1 MELNYIA
8 LYTVT
13 GAVLVILPTI
23 IEVIRNIYQ
32 DIFKVVECV
41 FIDTGRVKLV
51 RNYRNKKTFKVKGTD
66 REYVCS
72 ETSIKGKRVFY
83 YSECAEP
90 VKFSLNSIDAEKT
103 KFYVDSNEYFVK
115 MNTNIFERFNISREA
130 DQIKLV
136 FYGMI
141 IVVLLCFMIAYKV
154 GAFSFSG

>member
-8 LYTVT
+8 LYTVV
-13 GAVLVILPTI
+13 GAILVILPSI
-23 IEVIRNIYQ
+23 IEIIRNIYQ

-72 ETSIKGKRVFY
+72 EVATKGKRVFY

-90 VKFSLNSIDAEKT
+90 VKFSLDSLDATKT

-130 DQIKLV
+130 DQIKMV
-136 FYGMI
+136 FFGMI
-141 IVVLLCFMIAYKV
+141 IVVVLCFLTAYKV

>member
-8 LYTVT
+8 LYAVT
-13 GAVLVILPTI
+13 GAILVILPTI
-23 IEVIRNIYQ
+23 IEILRNIYF
-32 DIFKVVECV
+32 DVFKIVECV
-41 FIDTGRVKLV
+41 FIDTGRTKLV
-51 RNYRNKKTFKVKGTD
+51 RNYRNKKTFKVKGID

-72 ETSIKGKRVFY
+72 EISIKGKRVFY

-90 VKFSLNSIDAEKT
+90 VKFSLDSLDASKT
-103 KFYVDSNEYFVK
+103 KFYIDSNEYYVK

-141 IVVLLCFMIAYKV
+141 IVVLLCFLIAYKV

>member
-8 LYTVT
+8 LYAVT
-13 GAVLVILPTI
+13 GAILVILPTI
-23 IEVIRNIYQ
+23 IEILRNIYF
-32 DIFKVVECV
+32 DVFKIVECV
-41 FIDTGRVKLV
+41 FIDTGRTKLV

-72 ETSIKGKRVFY
+72 EISIKGKRVFY

-90 VKFSLNSIDAEKT
+90 VKFSLDSLDASKT
-103 KFYVDSNEYFVK
+103 KFYIDSNEYYVK

-141 IVVLLCFMIAYKV
+141 IVVILCFLIAYKI
-154 GAFSFSG
+154 GAFSFGA